1 MRNNGFVKVQ
11 LLASYPCLFTSAFV
25 TYSTNM
31 VEGLVKLMVE
41 GLVKLMVEGL
51 VKLITCN
58 NVPRHCVDMY
68 RSSTFLDKLGSVAK
82 TA

>member
-1 MRNNGFVKVQ
+1 VLNNGFVKVQ

-51 VKLITCN
+51 VKLMVEGLVKLITCS
-58 NVPRHCVDMY
+58 NVPGHCVDM
-68 RSSTFLDKLGSVAK
+68 
-82 TA
+82 